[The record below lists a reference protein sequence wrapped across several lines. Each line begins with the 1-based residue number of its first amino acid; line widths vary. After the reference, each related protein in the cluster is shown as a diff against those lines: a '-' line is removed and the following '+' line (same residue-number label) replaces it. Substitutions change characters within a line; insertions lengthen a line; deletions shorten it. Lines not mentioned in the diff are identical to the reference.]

1 MFIACINV
9 FMSQVRVSPVPFGS
23 FDPDEFVLLT
33 PYGEEGWV
41 SRNFAG
47 TLLLIRTISATVA
60 MVAAL
65 SSIIIGV
72 AYTATLTTWLL
83 VPSDVIA
90 WNQKFKLM
98 VPVYFLVIA
107 TWAVVLSMECH
118 VFLAYPY
125 LIGGVCFVIFTLS
138 WLALNVYIFMVYS
151 KYFEGALDKKA
162 ASVWIEIQ
170 SHVDE
175 ATSPMG
181 SALDV
186 PDEHGQRL

>member
-1 MFIACINV
+1 M
-9 FMSQVRVSPVPFGS
+9 
-23 FDPDEFVLLT
+23 
-33 PYGEEGWV
+33 
-41 SRNFAG
+41 
-47 TLLLIRTISATVA
+47 
-60 MVAAL
+60 
-65 SSIIIGV
+65 
-72 AYTATLTTWLL
+72 LL